1 MFVVLFL
8 LIIPLCFNAGR
19 EAYLFI
25 NAILPKI
32 KKRAFNIIFISVLIL
47 MFVLFFLAMAKVRFI
62 PEIIFKIFFFLLG
75 FLFYSVIFINISSLI
90 LFIIKKIKKLST
102 KLRHLRIIITSLFL
116 AIANILMGYGTYNTL
131 DLKTT
136 TYNIVIDSSLTQEEN
151 LKIGLISD
159 LHLGYLY
166 DDKRVEEIVDKL
178 NKMDLDLVCIV
189 GDIFDGDYY
198 TVKNKDNIK
207 SLFKSIKTKYGVYA
221 SLGNHDAGNSYDE
234 IVKFIQESNIK
245 LLRDEY
251 VQIDNKIILVGR
263 RDSSPIGKSDQ
274 KREEIIK
281 ISNPLNLP
289 IIVMD
294 HQPGN
299 LKEYDSNVDLLLC
312 GHTHQGQFFPLNIVT
327 DIVYDVDYGYYQA
340 FSNSPQVIVTSGA
353 GSWGPPQRIGTI
365 SEVVEI
371 HVKIK

>member
-1 MFVVLFL
+1 M

-19 EAYLFI
+19 EAYLLANSLF
-25 NAILPKI
+25 KI
-32 KKRAFNIIFISVLIL
+32 KKKTFNIIFIISLIL
-47 MFVLFFLAMAKVRFI
+47 MFVLFFLAMTKVRFI
-62 PEIIFKIFFFLLG
+62 PGIIFKIFFFVLG
-75 FLFYSVIFINISSLI
+75 FLFYSVIFINIASLVN
-90 LFIIKKIKKLST
+90 FIFKRIKKLNSYFIKIRT
-102 KLRHLRIIITSLFL
+102 LVSLTFL
-116 AIANILMGYGTYNTL
+116 ILANGLMVYGTINTL
-131 DLKTT
+131 NVRTT
-136 TYNIVIDSSLTQEEN
+136 KYEITINSNIDIEEN

-166 DDKRVEEIVDKL
+166 DDKRVEEVVEKL
-178 NKMDLDLVCIV
+178 NKMDLDFVCLV

-221 SLGNHDAGNSYDE
+221 SLGNHDAGESYGE

-251 VQIDNKIILVGR
+251 VQIDNKFILVGR
-263 RDSSPIGKSDQ
+263 RDSSPIVKSDR

-289 IIVMD
+289 VIVMD

-299 LKEYDSNVDLLLC
+299 IKEYDSNIDLVLC

-327 DIVYDVDYGYYQA
+327 DIVYDVDYGYYQK
-340 FSNSPQVIVTSGA
+340 SINSPQTIVTSGV

-365 SEVVEI
+365 SEIVEI
-371 HVKIK
+371 YVKIK

>member
-1 MFVVLFL
+1 MFIILL
-8 LIIPLCFNAGR
+8 MLIIPLCFNAGK
-19 EAYLFI
+19 EAYLLANF
-25 NAILPKI
+25 LFKI
-32 KKRAFNIIFISVLIL
+32 KKRTFNIIFIISLIL
-47 MFVLFFLAMAKVRFI
+47 MFILFFLAMAKVRFI
-62 PEIIFKIFFFLLG
+62 PGIIFKLFFFVLG
-75 FLFYSVIFINISSLI
+75 FLFYSVIFINIASLVN
-90 LFIIKKIKKLST
+90 FIIKRIKKLNSYFIKIRT
-102 KLRHLRIIITSLFL
+102 LVSLTCLIL
-116 AIANILMGYGTYNTL
+116 ANGLMVYGTINTL
-131 DLKTT
+131 NVRTT
-136 TYNIVIDSSLTQEEN
+136 KYEITINSNIDIEEN

-166 DDKRVEEIVDKL
+166 DDKRVEEVVEKL
-178 NKMDLDLVCIV
+178 NKMDLDLVCLV

-221 SLGNHDAGNSYDE
+221 SLGNHDTGESYDE

-251 VQIDNKIILVGR
+251 VQIDNKFILVGR

-289 IIVMD
+289 VIVMD

-299 LKEYDSNVDLLLC
+299 IKEYDSNIDLVLC

-327 DIVYDVDYGYYQA
+327 DIVYDVDYGYYQK
-340 FSNSPQVIVTSGA
+340 SINSPQAIVTSGV

-365 SEVVEI
+365 SEIVEI
-371 HVKIK
+371 YVKIK